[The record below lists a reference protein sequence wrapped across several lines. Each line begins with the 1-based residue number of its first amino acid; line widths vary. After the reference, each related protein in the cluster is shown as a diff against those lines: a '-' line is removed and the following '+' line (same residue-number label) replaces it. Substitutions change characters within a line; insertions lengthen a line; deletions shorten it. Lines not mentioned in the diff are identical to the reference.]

1 MKTTPCLRPH
11 TLGPKGST
19 YDVSLPAT
27 RKYNAVVERH
37 RQIVADTGFVSADG
51 LFDSAPA
58 PGNLH
63 QLVGS
68 HHAALGLARDL
79 LQLGVEPSILG
90 PTNLTRVQSS
100 SYTGGARIDI
110 RGEQGRMGMV
120 SIPIEAQVSPEQ
132 LLQAVEQLPPDEF
145 SAFVAQLL
153 DLQARRSRQ
162 SEEPVEV
169 AHDQRMAQLAA
180 EVRTSRQRVLGLHKG
195 AVTISED
202 FDDPL
207 PDDFWLGNE

>member
-1 MKTTPCLRPH
+1 MIQPADQRDLDRFPAIHVAPRVLRRQMREQDR
-11 TLGPKGST
+11 GKG
-19 YDVSLPAT
+19 
-27 RKYNAVVERH
+27 VV
-37 RQIVADTGFVSADG
+37 T
-51 LFDSAPA
+51 
-58 PGNLH
+58 
-63 QLVGS
+63 
-68 HHAALGLARDL
+68 L
-79 LQLGVEPSILG
+79 LQLGGAAPPVRQLADRKVEGEGAVPQLLGVDPSILG

-145 SAFVAQLL
+145 SAFVARLL